1 MHNLILFNL
10 FNKKFLGFFRIFE
23 RFGFQ
28 LEFIY
33 PRPDSGGELDPP
45 PNTIALPQPQKS
57 GHHLPNSPIF
67 FTKKFLVLQN

>member
-1 MHNLILFNL
+1 MFNL
-10 FNKKFLGFFRIFE
+10 FCEIFSDSFAFAGVL
-23 RFGFQ
+23 R

-45 PNTIALPQPQKS
+45 PNAIALSQPQKS
-57 GHHLPNSPIF
+57 GHQLPISQIF

>member
-1 MHNLILFNL
+1 MFNL
-10 FNKKFLGFFRIFE
+10 FIKNFSDSCGFFG
-23 RFGFQ
+23 RFR

-45 PNTIALPQPQKS
+45 PNTVALTQPHNS
-57 GHHLPNSPIF
+57 GYHLLDSPIF